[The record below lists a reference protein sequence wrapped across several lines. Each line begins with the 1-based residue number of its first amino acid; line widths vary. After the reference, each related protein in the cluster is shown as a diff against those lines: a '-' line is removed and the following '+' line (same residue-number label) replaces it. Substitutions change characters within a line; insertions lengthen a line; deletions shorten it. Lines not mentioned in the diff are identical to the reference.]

1 VVRSVSRV
9 VRGWIIVAALAQ
21 AILPGVISIVDASPA
36 GDAAIAGLRPHV
48 ESHGTPK
55 CPRVHQEDKCALCQF
70 VGGALALA
78 ASAGPLSLPSSRLA
92 GVTGTPHQSPA
103 VPTDGDPSLPRAPPT
118 LA

>member
-1 VVRSVSRV
+1 V
-9 VRGWIIVAALAQ
+9 VRGWIVVAALAQ

-36 GDAAIAGLRPHV
+36 GDAAIAALRPHV

-78 ASAGPLSLPSSRLA
+78 ASPAPLALPSSHLA
-92 GVTGTPHQSPA
+92 APTRTRQQSA
-103 VPTDGDPSLPRAPPT
+103 VRPIGGDPSLPRAPPT